1 MATPTSSSPT
11 RSPPAYPVD
20 TPHQLRVILRTL
32 RQSRGL
38 TQAQLGVLIG
48 VSQKRIARIE
58 AAPEVTSFDQVARVV
73 AALGCSLVVQQRK
86 SNPDGDGSS
95 W

>member
-1 MATPTSSSPT
+1 M
-11 RSPPAYPVD
+11 YPVG
-20 TPHQLRVILRTL
+20 TPLQLRTILRSL

-38 TQAQLGVLIG
+38 TQAQLGHLLG

-58 AAPEVTSFDQVARVV
+58 AAPEVTSFDQIARMVS
-73 AALGCSLVVQQRK
+73 AMGGRLVVEEPPPAQVSEADPGRYT
-86 SNPDGDGSS
+86 PT

>member
-1 MATPTSSSPT
+1 M
-11 RSPPAYPVD
+11 YPVD
-20 TPHQLRVILRTL
+20 TPQQLRIILRTL

-38 TQAQLGVLIG
+38 TQAQLGRLLG

-58 AAPEVTSFDQVARVV
+58 AAPERTAFDQVARMVS
-73 AALGCSLVVQQRK
+73 AMGGRLVMDDSRAIRK
-86 SNPDGDGSS
+86 SEPGSADDAPG